1 MKEENV
7 SLARDFAKLQEKQR
21 QLMSSESQLQTSKEQ
36 LAAQHRIDGD
46 EQEKMKKLI
55 EKAHGEFNVERTE
68 LNGKLQELLVYN
80 EKQKDQ
86 YLKQVIVYREKYT
99 DYKNK
104 VK

>member
-1 MKEENV
+1 
-7 SLARDFAKLQEKQR
+7 
-21 QLMSSESQLQTSKEQ
+21 
-36 LAAQHRIDGD
+36 
-46 EQEKMKKLI
+46 MKKLI